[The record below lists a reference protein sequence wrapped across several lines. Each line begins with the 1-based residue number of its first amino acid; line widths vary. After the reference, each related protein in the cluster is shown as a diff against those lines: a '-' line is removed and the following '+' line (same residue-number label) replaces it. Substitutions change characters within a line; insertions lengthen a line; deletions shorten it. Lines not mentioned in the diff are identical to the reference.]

1 MLKRELSRY
10 HNYPQPLL
18 NFHTLM
24 QRLLIPLFV
33 CVALG
38 IPSVMLAQIPQSVSV
53 PPGPVKYPTHQ
64 APASPDNVC
73 NFAGTYTQAQ
83 FIGNS
88 NDTDLP
94 QVFLC
99 RGDSLLIRHNG
110 DAILTGDPQTGTLA
124 GVAFAFYTCPPTI
137 IGDNLQAIASNPGP
151 GDPCVLK
158 VPPAANGLYI
168 TPGVPNGGVTWF
180 FNSGTLN
187 ATFGLGQPLSL
198 FFAPITVDEITPPA
212 GFESTVVGSPPGPCV
227 NVNTNAA
234 FEIIYLN
241 PITGEGVNTSFGN
254 DCLGKF
260 TIRGGYPEYDNTA
273 IYTIDISLTSNP
285 AVKAVIHPQQS
296 QLFHLAPVI
305 FSVPQPG
312 NYTITVIDGKACPAS
327 FTMDM
332 NVCDPSDNITL
343 VFPDTIAPPATS
355 NFCVPLTVENFDI
368 VSGSFSINWDPA
380 VLQYIGVSNQNQ
392 VLDPFTGTTLN
403 PGNAANGQIGL
414 VLYDQTTIGN
424 VLSIPNGET
433 LFEVCFNVVGVL
445 GQCSG
450 LTISNSPTA
459 VSFEGNVGQTLA
471 LSADP
476 GSVCVQFLPLDV
488 LVAIFDSTCLG
499 TASMMVTATGGAS
512 PYSVVVQEFLGTVQ
526 GPTYSGTI
534 SGSGSFYTINNTIG
548 AFDNMTRTYYVCVTD
563 SNGLGTTVCDTIE
576 VLIPTLGAQISFV
589 QQPSCNGFK
598 DGIVNAVVLIG
609 GVPVANPGPN
619 YTFQWSTAPPLINP
633 ALGYQDGTV
642 NDDVHAGNYA
652 LVVTDIARMC
662 SATALGSLGQ
672 PTVIS
677 RDVITS
683 TPASCSGVANG
694 SINYLAK
701 GGTPFAG
708 GQYQF
713 NWANDAGPVGSPG
726 QNNPI
731 IVNSL
736 AAGLYRVT
744 ITDANGCTKID
755 SVAVIDQRVVML
767 NPGMTSS
774 VTCFGLSTGTAV
786 VSVSESAPSGHA
798 YNFTWSPTPACM
810 PAGTNLSSGYAC
822 LAAGNYLVTA
832 LDPIDGCK
840 DTLTIQ
846 ITQPAKLVLDTLG
859 FQPPNCVPP
868 NSGGISVVAQGGTG
882 GPGYTFN
889 WSNGATGA
897 SQNGLAVGPY
907 NVTVT
912 DMNGC
917 KDSLVFVLPT
927 PVGPNITIVSNPV
940 KCGGDGSLTV
950 NPANATSYNW
960 TAVPS
965 TGTIGAT
972 NQIVNLQ
979 GGTYAVTVTDQAG
992 CTTVDTVALAGV
1004 IPMSFADTSIVEPL
1018 CFGFKD
1024 GILGV
1029 LVQDGK
1035 PPYTN
1040 YQWNPTQPAP
1050 SGPTIFSIGAG
1061 VYSVTVTDNAGCTL
1075 TGSFTLNQPPQVVN
1089 TLSGIQNVSCFGVC
1103 DGTAQIA
1110 TNYATTPNP
1119 TPGNFIYIWNDGTS
1133 TAAMRTDLCAG
1144 TYIVTSADNNNCGDT
1159 DTLTIGTPPQ
1169 IGATNTTIPASCFGQ
1184 ATGSATIM
1192 GTGGNGAPFT
1202 YIWSDSNSSTTNTAN
1217 NLAAG
1222 QYVVTVTDS
1231 NGCTEVI
1238 DSIFVTEPG
1247 EILVLQDLILT
1258 DNPNCFGNSDG
1269 RIVVIVSGGNTGQL
1283 QYEWSDD
1290 MGVIGNTPGE
1300 LEDLP
1305 AGFYSVVVTDAQGCT
1320 GSLSDIML
1328 QDPPPVLG
1336 SYDAPEALVCNGDV
1350 TTLKIN
1356 SIAGGSGG
1364 PYQFSLDFGAL
1375 LDINFPVSLTGG
1387 EHYITYFDVKGCF
1400 YTDTVNVP
1408 EPAPIEVTFNPMVK
1422 EIELG
1427 DTSYQLKP
1435 LITGAAVASFTW
1447 TPADLLRTATDLNPY
1462 VYTFESQLYT
1472 LVVFDDKGC
1481 SGSGSVQINVD
1492 PNRNVYIPNIFKP
1505 GVGGLN
1511 DHFNVHLG
1519 LGIELVNFMR
1529 VYNRWG
1535 ELMYTRERFLPQND
1549 NFADGWDGKFR
1560 GDFVNPGVFVYV
1572 VEVKFLDGRVLLY
1585 RGDVTVYR

>member
-1 MLKRELSRY
+1 MLKRELSRF
-10 HNYPQPLL
+10 HNSQPLL

-33 CVALG
+33 CAALG
-38 IPSVMLAQIPQSVSV
+38 IPSVILAQIPQSVSV

-64 APASPDNVC
+64 VPASPDNVC
-73 NFAGTYTQAQ
+73 NFAGTYTQVQ

-94 QVFLC
+94 QIFLC
-99 RGDSLLIRHNG
+99 RGDSFLIRHNG
-110 DAILTGDPQTGTLA
+110 DAILTGDPQTMTTP
-124 GVAFAFYTCPPTI
+124 GVAFAFYTCAPTI
-137 IGDNLQAIASNPGP
+137 IGDNLQSIASNPGP

-158 VPPAANGLYI
+158 VPPAVNGLYI
-168 TPGVPNGGVTWF
+168 TPGVPNGGDTWF

-187 ATFGLGQPLSL
+187 ATFGLGSFLSL
-198 FFAPITVDEITPPA
+198 FYAPITVDEITPPA
-212 GFESTVVGSPPGPCV
+212 GFESTVVGAPPGPCV

-234 FEIIYLN
+234 FQVIYLN
-241 PITGEGVNTSFGN
+241 PITGAGIQNPFEGN

-260 TIRGGYPEYDNTA
+260 SIRGGFPEYDGTA
-273 IYTIDISLTSNP
+273 TYSINIALTSDP
-285 AVKAVIHPQQS
+285 SVKAVIHPS
-296 QLFHLAPVI
+296 QLIHATPVI
-305 FSVPQPG
+305 FSVPQAG
-312 NYTITVIDGKACPAS
+312 NYTITVIDGKSCPAS
-327 FTMDM
+327 FTMNM
-332 NVCDPSDNITL
+332 NVCDASDNITL

-368 VSGSFSINWDPA
+368 ISGSFSINWDPA

-392 VLDPFTGTTLN
+392 VLDPFTGSTLN
-403 PGNAANGQIGL
+403 EGNAANGQIGL
-414 VLYDQTTIGN
+414 VLYDQTPIGN
-424 VLSIPNGET
+424 VLSVPNGET

-445 GQCSG
+445 GQCTG
-450 LTISNSPTA
+450 LTISNNPTT
-459 VSFEGNVGQTLA
+459 VSFEGDMGQTLA
-471 LSADP
+471 LTADT
-476 GSVCVQFLPLDV
+476 GSVCVQYLPLDFQ
-488 LVAIFDSTCLG
+488 VAIIDSTCLG
-499 TASMMVTATGGAS
+499 NASMKITVNGGAS
-512 PYSVVVQEFLGTVQ
+512 PYSVVVHEFAPVT
-526 GPTYSGTI
+526 GPTYSATI
-534 SGSGSFYTINNTIG
+534 VGSGQMYTINGTIG
-548 AFDNMTRTYYVCVTD
+548 NTNNLVNMYSVCVTD
-563 SNGLGTTVCDTIE
+563 SNGLGTMVCDTFE
-576 VLIPTLGAQISFV
+576 VMIPTLGAQISFV
-589 QQPSCNGFK
+589 KEPSCNGFF
-598 DGIVNAVVLIG
+598 DGIVNAVVLEG

-619 YTFQWSTAPPLINP
+619 YTFLWSTTPPLMNATIR
-633 ALGYQDGTV
+633 YQDGTV
-642 NDDVHAGNYA
+642 NNDVHAGNYI
-652 LVVTDIARMC
+652 LVVTDNNRMC
-662 SATALGSLGQ
+662 SATALGALGQ
-672 PTVIS
+672 PAVIS
-677 RDVITS
+677 RDVISS

-694 SINYLAK
+694 SINYLVK

-713 NWANDAGPVGSPG
+713 NWADAAGNPVGAPG
-726 QNNPI
+726 MNNPI

-736 AAGLYRVT
+736 TAGLYRVT
-744 ITDANGCTKID
+744 ITDANGCTRRD
-755 SVAVIDQRVVML
+755 SITVVDQRVVTL

-786 VSVSESAPSGHA
+786 VSVSESAPSGQA
-798 YNFTWSPTPACM
+798 YTFTWSPAPACM

-822 LAAGNYLVTA
+822 LAAGNYFVTA
-832 LDPIDGCK
+832 IDPINGCK
-840 DTLTIQ
+840 DTLTVQ
-846 ITQPAKLVLDTLG
+846 ITQPARLVLDTLG
-859 FQPPNCVPP
+859 FQGPNCVPP

-897 SQNGLAVGPY
+897 SQNSLAAGTY

-912 DMNGC
+912 DMKGC
-917 KDSLVFVLPT
+917 KDSLVFVLPS
-927 PVGPNITIVSNPV
+927 PMGPNITIVSNPV

-950 NPANATSYNW
+950 NPPNATSYKW

-965 TGTIGAT
+965 TGTIGVT
-972 NQIVNLQ
+972 NQIINLQ

-1035 PPYTN
+1035 PPYVN
-1040 YQWNPTQPAP
+1040 YKWNPTQPAP

-1061 VYSVTVTDNAGCTL
+1061 VYSVTVTDNVGCTL
-1075 TGSFTLNQPPQVVN
+1075 TGSFTVNQPPRVVN

-1103 DGTAQIA
+1103 NGTAQVA

-1119 TPGNFIYIWNDGTS
+1119 TPGNFIYIWSDGNI
-1133 TAAMRTDLCAG
+1133 TAAMRTNLCAG

-1159 DTLTIGTPPQ
+1159 DTLTIGSPPR
-1169 IGATNTTIPASCFGQ
+1169 IGATNTTVPASCFGQ

-1192 GTGGNGAPFT
+1192 GNGGNGAPYT
-1202 YIWSDSNSSTTNTAN
+1202 YLWSDPNNSTTNAAN

-1222 QYVVTVTDS
+1222 QYVVTVTDA

-1238 DSIFVTEPG
+1238 NSIFVTQPG
-1247 EILVLQDLILT
+1247 EMIVLQDLILS

-1269 RIVVIVSGGNTGQL
+1269 RIAVTVSGGNTGQL

-1300 LEDLP
+1300 LEGLP
-1305 AGFYSVVVTDAQGCT
+1305 AGFYSVVVTDAEGCS

-1328 QDPPPVLG
+1328 QNPPPVLG
-1336 SYDAPEALVCNGDV
+1336 TYDAPEALVCNGDV

-1375 LDINFPVSLTGG
+1375 LNVNFPVSLTGG

-1400 YTDTVNVP
+1400 YTDTIDVP
-1408 EPAPIEVTFNPMVK
+1408 EPAPIEVSFNPTVK

-1435 LITGAAVASFTW
+1435 LITGTAVASFTW
-1447 TPADLLRTATDLNPY
+1447 TPADLLRTANDLNPY
-1462 VYTFESQLYT
+1462 VYTFESQKYT

-1481 SGSGSVQINVD
+1481 SGTGSVQINVD
-1492 PNRNVYIPNIFKP
+1492 PNRNVYVPNIFKP

-1511 DHFNVHLG
+1511 DHFNVYLG
-1519 LGIELVNFMR
+1519 LGIEIVNFMH
-1529 VYNRWG
+1529 VYDRWG

-1549 NFADGWDGKFR
+1549 NFADGWDGKYK
-1560 GDFVNPGVFVYV
+1560 GDYVNPGVFVYII
-1572 VEVKFLDGRVLLY
+1572 EVKFLDGRVLLY